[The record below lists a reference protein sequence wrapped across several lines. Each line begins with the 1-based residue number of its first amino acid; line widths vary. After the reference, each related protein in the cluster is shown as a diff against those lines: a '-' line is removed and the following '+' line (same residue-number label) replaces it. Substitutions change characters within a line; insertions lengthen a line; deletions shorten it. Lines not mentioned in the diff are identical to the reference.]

1 MVVSNYSAYHQIVT
15 LCDFWEIFEHCQLV
29 KRFFR
34 QKCLLSMFQNFTKLL
49 AKNIKKGCFSSKS
62 LFRQQRCFSSK
73 KTVFRQQSFLAKDT
87 FLTKDTTFDKR
98 IFDEKLL
105 TIETFDELHISKIVP
120 VNYTYFWG
128 IRLLYHIS
136 VRHNGEDFRYQEM
149 RRDWTEKG
157 GYLWRA
163 FVFIFML
170 QALFSLI
177 VNSAALFVSIYSNS
191 AYLIW
196 IDFVG
201 IFIWAFG
208 FIFEIVGDFQ
218 LKRHIADKT
227 PGKKKFINSGLW
239 RFTRHPNY
247 FGEAVLWVGIYLID
261 AVFYTRVQPFFCFL
275 TGNILI

>member
-1 MVVSNYSAYHQIVT
+1 
-15 LCDFWEIFEHCQLV
+15 
-29 KRFFR
+29 
-34 QKCLLSMFQNFTKLL
+34 
-49 AKNIKKGCFSSKS
+49 
-62 LFRQQRCFSSK
+62 
-73 KTVFRQQSFLAKDT
+73 
-87 FLTKDTTFDKR
+87 
-98 IFDEKLL
+98 
-105 TIETFDELHISKIVP
+105 
-120 VNYTYFWG
+120 
-128 IRLLYHIS
+128 
-136 VRHNGEDFRYQEM
+136 M